1 MKASALLELGA
12 VALGLA
18 VFGYLA
24 WDGALWDARFQLLL
38 HAAALV
44 AVGGLALLADR
55 GEPMPRTRLDLPIL
69 ALLAAFALA
78 TLGAQNHGLAL
89 RALAAIIGTVS
100 MLPVALVVLR
110 LRPAVTAL
118 VVVVPVLLLAA
129 GTLVTMIPRRL
140 DWYAADGPGLV
151 PPARLAGDGSPFGSV
166 AVPPFI
172 ILGVLPLTLLI
183 GDERLRRWLQIGLV
197 VVGVPLTA
205 FSGSRSA
212 WLAIAITA
220 LVVAVPVLRR
230 IRLPRAGDWTPRS
243 AGLALLGVIVG
254 AGVLL
259 TVVPRLTAVTSLIY
273 RSYLWRDTLAAWS
286 ADPILGIGPGTMV
299 YARQAAAPALTFPVR
314 QPHSHN
320 WPLGL
325 LGDAGIVG
333 LVAGLVL
340 VGAFVWFAG
349 PWRQR
354 TNVGRAAASVLCGF
368 GVAGLFE
375 DLTFLPGFNLVV
387 LLLVAL
393 ALDGAGLVRWSR
405 LPGGFRRAAVVGV
418 AAAAV
423 VLVMVA
429 GDLAG
434 IAYRAGLDAFTDGD
448 RPTAQRLLERAEA
461 LDPWQPST
469 PKALAV
475 VASWNGDV
483 TAARAA
489 AERAVALNAGDG
501 PSWTNLALSCDAL
514 GDRAC
519 TDAALDQAIARAGL
533 GSLELINAA
542 VLLEREGRFDDA
554 DAAYRDSLLTNR
566 STGLDYAW
574 ARPIDLEGAS
584 VVEIGSGAGEMNRL
598 LALRTQEMPIDPA
611 DFSDP
616 VARGLALAFVGDP
629 SARSAARAA
638 ATADPANIV
647 AWDVAGLLA
656 EHAGLDASH
665 ELRMAELS
673 RGGAALRTAESLVA
687 ARFDISTFRM
697 VPADG
702 FGRSAVRLLIDPGW
716 PWILEPLLPPSR

>member
-1 MKASALLELGA
+1 MRAGALLELGA

-38 HAAALV
+38 HAAGLA

-55 GEPMPRTRLDLPIL
+55 GEPMPRTRLDLAIV

-89 RALAAIIGTVS
+89 RALAAIVGTVA
-100 MLPVALVVLR
+100 MLPVALVALR
-110 LRPAVTAL
+110 HRPAITAL
-118 VVVVPVLLLAA
+118 IVTVPVLLLAA
-129 GTLVTMIPRRL
+129 GTLLTMIPRRL
-140 DWYAADGPGLV
+140 EWYAAGGPGLV
-151 PPARLAGDGSPFGSV
+151 PPARLGGDGSPFGSV

-172 ILGVLPLTLLI
+172 ILGVLPLTMLI
-183 GDERLRRWLQIGLV
+183 GDARLRRWLQIGLV

-220 LVVAVPVLRR
+220 LLVAWPLLRR

-243 AGLALLGVIVG
+243 AGLTVLGLLVG
-254 AGVLL
+254 AAVLL

-286 ADPILGIGPGTMV
+286 AAPILGIGPGTMV
-299 YARQAAAPALTFPVR
+299 YARQAAAPALSFPVR

-320 WPLGL
+320 LPLGL

-333 LVAGLVL
+333 LVTGLVL
-340 VGAFVWFAG
+340 VGAFFWLAG

-387 LLLVAL
+387 LILVAL
-393 ALDGAGLVRWSR
+393 ALDGAGLVRWAR
-405 LPGGFRRAAVVGV
+405 LPGGFLRAAGIAV
-418 AAAAV
+418 AGAAV

-434 IAYRAGLDAFTDGD
+434 IAYRAGLDAFIDGD
-448 RPTAQRLLERAEA
+448 RATAQRLLARAER
-461 LDPWQPST
+461 LDPWHPAT

-475 VASWNGDV
+475 VASWNGDP
-483 TAARAA
+483 TTARAA
-489 AERAVALNAGDG
+489 AERAVTLNAGDG
-501 PSWTNLALSCDAL
+501 PSWTNLALACDAL

-519 TDAALDQAIARAGL
+519 AERAADQAVARAGL
-533 GSLELINAA
+533 GSLEFVNAA
-542 VLLEREGRFDDA
+542 VLLERAGRPDDA
-554 DAAYRDSLLTNR
+554 DDAYRFSLLTNR
-566 STGLDYAW
+566 STGLAHPWPRRVDIAD
-574 ARPIDLEGAS
+574 RS
-584 VVEIGSGAGEMNRL
+584 VVEIGSAAGEMNRL
-598 LALRTQEMPIDPA
+598 LGLRTQGMAIDPA
-611 DFSDP
+611 GFSDP
-616 VARGLALAFVGDP
+616 VAHALALAFNGDP
-629 SARSAARAA
+629 GALGAARAA
-638 ATADPANIV
+638 ASADPANTV
-647 AWDVAGLLA
+647 AWDVAALLA
-656 EHAGLDASH
+656 EHAGQDASH
-665 ELRMAELS
+665 ELRMAQLD
-673 RGGAALRTAESLVA
+673 RGGPTLRSAESLGVV
-687 ARFDISTFRM
+687 RFDISTFRM

-702 FGRSAVRLLIDPGW
+702 FGRSAVRLLTDPGW
-716 PWILEPLLPPSR
+716 PWVLDPLLPSG